1 MKFSFSRKNLKELPG
16 GVENLYGNRGK
27 SAGDRAEEK
36 YFGDSEGKLRHSKY
50 YHDYFRGYTE
60 VRIAQPENRFKPYRI
75 ERIYTAP
82 WVEADLAP
90 RACFGRRCAYALLAA
105 LCVLLF
111 VTALTDRAVAG
122 NYSPVVAVPGFLGVV
137 ALLLFVICTL
147 AYLLRPKRMTLY
159 EYTSSTGRLQNASFA
174 SGVLCG
180 LTALVSLGYLLFADA
195 GSVGHALIAVV
206 KLTAAAAAA
215 LGVWVLERKMDYK
228 EIENNTPLPQ
238 GEAHRI
244 Q

>member
-16 GVENLYGNRGK
+16 GAENIYGNRGK
-27 SAGDRAEEK
+27 NAGDRAEAN

-60 VRIAQPENRFKPYRI
+60 VRIAQPENRFKPYKI

-90 RACFGRRCAYALLAA
+90 RTYFGRCCAYVLLAA

-122 NYSPVVAVPGFLGVV
+122 NYSPIVAVPGFLSTV
-137 ALLLFVICTL
+137 ALLLLVICTG

-159 EYTSSTGRLQNASFA
+159 EYTSSTEHLQYASFA

-180 LTALVSLGYLLFADA
+180 LTALASLGYLPFADT
-195 GSVGHALIAVV
+195 GSVGHALLAVV
-206 KLTAAAAAA
+206 ELAAAAAAA
-215 LGVWVLERKMDYK
+215 LSVWVLERKMDYK

>member
-16 GVENLYGNRGK
+16 GVENIYGNRGK
-27 SAGDRAEEK
+27 SAGDRAEAN

-60 VRIAQPENRFKPYRI
+60 VRIAQPENRFKPYKI

-90 RACFGRRCAYALLAA
+90 RAYFGRCCAYALLAA
-105 LCVLLF
+105 LCVVLF
-111 VTALTDRAVAG
+111 IAALTDRAVAG
-122 NYSPVVAVPGFLGVV
+122 NYSPVVAAPGFLSVV
-137 ALLLFVICTL
+137 ALLLLVIRTL

-159 EYTSSTGRLQNASFA
+159 EYISSTERLQNASFA
-174 SGVLCG
+174 SGLLCG
-180 LTALVSLGYLLFADA
+180 LTALVSLGYLPFAGA
-195 GSVGHALIAVV
+195 GSVGHALFTVV
-206 KLTAAAAAA
+206 KLAAAAAAA
-215 LGVWVLERKMDYK
+215 LGVWILERKMDYK
-228 EIENNTPLPQ
+228 EIENNTPLPK